1 VAAHRC
7 RATGWRVAV
16 IQPFGGTCALRGCD
30 PKKVLIAF
38 KRSCT
43 APVPQQH
50 EEAFKADF
58 DPSGG
63 LVGHRGLL
71 GRDVKKFSIQRN
83 LLPDTAI
90 YLTRLYRPK
99 ASAGAPPTAVAQR
112 ITKEGGAYV
121 LQDFTDNDHICGL
134 HRLGGCNIRAI
145 ACGSKRAHQITL
157 FARIHSGR

>member
-1 VAAHRC
+1 MAAHRC

-16 IQPFGGTCALRGCD
+16 IDHQPFGGTCALRGCD

-38 KRSCT
+38 KRSST
-43 APVPQQH
+43 ALVSQQH

-90 YLTRLYRPK
+90 YLTRL
-99 ASAGAPPTAVAQR
+99 
-112 ITKEGGAYV
+112 
-121 LQDFTDNDHICGL
+121 
-134 HRLGGCNIRAI
+134 
-145 ACGSKRAHQITL
+145 
-157 FARIHSGR
+157 